1 MGPARAKWY
10 PNRAKPTSR
19 CTFRETV
26 SIFIDDLAIRR
37 VSSPGIAVVI
47 PCYRVT
53 RSITRVISRIGPEV
67 SWIICVDDA
76 CPEGSGRIV
85 REQCASDP
93 RVSVITRERNGGV
106 GAATCTGY
114 AAAVKAG
121 AEVIVKIDG
130 DGQMD
135 PTLIAD
141 FAAPIARGEAD
152 YVKGNRFFSIE
163 TLLEMPRAR
172 ILGNAGLS
180 FITKL
185 STGYWDL
192 FDPANGYTAIHAG
205 VIEAIPLEKVHP
217 RFFFESDLL
226 FRLGILRAR
235 VIELPMV
242 GHYSNEKSNLSET
255 RTLMTFPMLHLRN
268 FVKRILYMYFLR
280 GFNLASLNLVMGA
293 VLTVFGALFGI
304 VKWWQSL
311 ELGQVATAGT
321 VMLAGLPV
329 LVGLQMLL
337 VFLAHDLAI
346 VPTEAIHPKLHR
358 FRILKGYRDSHGR
371 FERS

>member
-1 MGPARAKWY
+1 MS
-10 PNRAKPTSR
+10 N
-19 CTFRETV
+19 
-26 SIFIDDLAIRR
+26 
-37 VSSPGIAVVI
+37 PGIAVVI
-47 PCYRVT
+47 PCYRVA
-53 RSITRVISRIGPEV
+53 RSISRVISRIGPEV

-76 CPEGSGRIV
+76 CPEGSGQIV
-85 REQCASDP
+85 REQYTSDP
-93 RVSVITRERNGGV
+93 RVSVITHERNGGV
-106 GAATCTGY
+106 GAAMCTGY
-114 AAAVKAG
+114 AAALKTG
-121 AEVIVKIDG
+121 ADVIVKVDG

-135 PTLIAD
+135 PRLIPD

-152 YVKGNRFFSIE
+152 YVKGNRFFSID
-163 TLLEMPRAR
+163 TVLEMSRAR
-172 ILGNAGLS
+172 IVGNAGLS

-192 FDPANGYTAIHAG
+192 FDPTNGYTAIHAG
-205 VIEAIPLEKVHP
+205 VIEAIRLDKVHP

-242 GHYSNEKSNLSET
+242 GHYGNEKSRLSET
-255 RTLMTFPMLHLRN
+255 RALMTFPMLHLRN

-280 GFNLASLNLVMGA
+280 GFNLATLNLVIGI
-293 VLTVFGALFGI
+293 VLTAFGGVFGLW
-304 VKWWQSL
+304 KWWQSS
-311 ELGQVATAGT
+311 ELGHVATAGT

-346 VPTEAIHPKLHR
+346 VPTQAIHPKLHR
-358 FRILKGYRDSHGR
+358 FRILQGYRDSYGR
-371 FERS
+371 FEPS